1 MEFSADEVARIMSS
15 RAKLRQ
21 ATARAGSRPR
31 GAANDEA
38 PSMGRSSSCP
48 REYDARNE
56 TWLVPES
63 VDLRLAS
70 RCINILR
77 LRKGRDMRTAQ
88 RTAAWLMGALVG
100 MAWVEGAALAAP
112 VVFQGLDNRNLT
124 GPGSHPNSDAA
135 QAAFAA
141 AALAEGGMAVQDFDS
156 LALGAAPASFAVG
169 TVSAALTA
177 TATTPPLPPAERIDT
192 YPVSGARFLDSLTNR
207 NTTFFSVTFSEAVS
221 GFGFHIT
228 DASDWVGNPNPSTN
242 VVVTLQYE
250 TGTVTRK
257 IFDGTQASTMVS
269 GNLGF
274 WGVIDSAAPLTGFSL
289 SNPAGNPDRDAIG
302 IDNLS
307 IALTKPDTPVP
318 LPTSALLLL
327 PAFALVAGIGRR
339 RR

>member
-1 MEFSADEVARIMSS
+1 
-15 RAKLRQ
+15 
-21 ATARAGSRPR
+21 
-31 GAANDEA
+31 
-38 PSMGRSSSCP
+38 
-48 REYDARNE
+48 
-56 TWLVPES
+56 
-63 VDLRLAS
+63 
-70 RCINILR
+70 
-77 LRKGRDMRTAQ
+77 MRTAQ

-177 TATTPPLPPAERIDT
+177 TATDHTTIAAGVSAFDT